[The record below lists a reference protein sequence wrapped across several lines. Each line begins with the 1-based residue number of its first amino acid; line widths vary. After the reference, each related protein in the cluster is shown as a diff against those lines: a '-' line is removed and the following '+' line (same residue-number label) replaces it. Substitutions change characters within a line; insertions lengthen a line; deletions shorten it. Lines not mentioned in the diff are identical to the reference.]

1 MIDDLLDIAEELAGR
16 DKGKPRQASLR
27 RAMSSAY
34 YAVFNTFGWMC
45 ADTLVGT
52 RIDWR
57 ASRVIHRSLDHE
69 ALRRVFQQARDEKAF
84 GLVVKQLSPVIL
96 ELQEARESADYD
108 PEWSGHSRDEVRRLV
123 AGARDAIEKIRTLDE
138 ATKRLLAVNLIS
150 KPRRASRTQT
160 RNSLQ

>member
-1 MIDDLLDIAEELAGR
+1 MIDDLLDIAEDLAGR

-34 YAVFNTFGWMC
+34 YAVFNALAWMC
-45 ADTLVGT
+45 ADTLIGT
-52 RIDWR
+52 RIDWQ

-84 GLVVKQLSPVIL
+84 GAVVKQLSPVLL

-108 PEWSGHSRDEVRRLV
+108 PEWSGHSREEVRRLI
-123 AGARDAIEKIRTLDE
+123 AGARDAVEKIRNLDE

-150 KPRRASRTQT
+150 KPRRASRAQI
-160 RNSLQ
+160 RNSAQ